1 MGMTAR
7 VAVYLSLGLT
17 LTAGACG
24 GGGGESGGGTYWQDV
39 APIYYDKCVRCHQ
52 EGGIAPF
59 RLDEYASARA
69 HASAEAHEVEEG
81 TMPPYF
87 MVHDGS
93 CGSFDDEATRTDA
106 EKATIVAW
114 ARGARAEG
122 TPGTIPLPERPALA
136 DAVSVS
142 TPSFAPVPQGGQL
155 AEYDEYRCFLLDNP
169 GPDDQFLI
177 GYNVVPG
184 EPAIVHH
191 AIGFLIDPQE
201 VADSAGHTNGELMAA
216 MDAESPDRLGWPCF
230 GGAGDGL
237 SVYSIPIAW
246 APGQG
251 VVRYPDGMGVPVKA
265 GFKLVVQ
272 LHYNLADP
280 ASAGKIDSTTIEM
293 RFAPTV
299 DRKIEFLLSD
309 PFLDS
314 LAAPMPASLP
324 AGKKSTSYTWAQ
336 TARQMGVLV
345 TSDLLAVMPHMHGR
359 GLRQTM
365 TFGPAGG
372 ETCVSHV
379 EGWDFHWQEV
389 YFFRDRPKLT
399 PSTRVQVTCEYDTS
413 KDTAPVLPGWG
424 TRNEM
429 CLNALMIALPAN

>member
-1 MGMTAR
+1 MGMTGR
-7 VAVYLSLGLT
+7 VAMYASLGLA
-17 LTAGACG
+17 LTACACG
-24 GGGGESGGGTYWQDV
+24 GGASSGGGTYWQDV

-59 RLDEYASARA
+59 RLDEYASARD
-69 HASAEAHEVEEG
+69 HASAEAHEVEDG

-93 CGSFDDEATRTDA
+93 CGTFDDEATLTADQ
-106 EKATIVAW
+106 KATILAW
-114 ARGARAEG
+114 ARGARDEG
-122 TPGTIPLPERPALA
+122 TPVTLPLPEKPTLA
-136 DAVSVS
+136 GAVSVS

-169 GPDDQFLI
+169 GPADQFLT

-201 VADSAGHTNGELMAA
+201 VADSEGHTNAELMAA
-216 MDAESPDRLGWPCF
+216 MDAASPDRLGWPCF

-237 SVYSIPIAW
+237 SVHSIPIAW

-251 VVRYPDGMGVPVKA
+251 VVQYPEGMGVEVKA

-272 LHYNLADP
+272 IHYNLADP
-280 ASAGKIDSTTIEM
+280 ASAGKIDSTAIEM
-293 RFAPTV
+293 RFAPAV

-324 AGKKSTSYTWAQ
+324 AGKTNTSYTWAQ
-336 TARQMGVLV
+336 TARQMGVFA
-345 TSDLLAVMPHMHGR
+345 TSELLAVMPHMHGR

-372 ETCVSHV
+372 ETCVSHL

-389 YFFRDRPKLT
+389 YFLRDRPKLS

-413 KDTAPVLPGWG
+413 KDAAPVLPGWG

-429 CLNALMIALPAN
+429 CLNVLMIALPAD